1 MKKKL
6 LSLVLAGAMVASTS
20 VSAFAATPVVS
31 VGDGNINGS
40 ADQEYSTN
48 VKIEGNVA
56 NDQGHI
62 NSGTLS
68 VTVATAAS
76 FRVDETGAFLGSNIN
91 VNNSGTQDID
101 VYAYGFTDTTPD
113 TGITVK
119 KKAELASENRTS
131 VSLKVSGDL
140 GTVHLNSDP
149 GTKKNGLYS
158 DEAQTTAVN
167 EWKLATVAKSSSKNL
182 ELSGEAGKN
191 QTTLNNPVNDNFTL
205 VLKIKKSD
213 GK

>member
-56 NDQGHI
+56 NDHGNI

-76 FRVDETGAFLGSNIN
+76 FRVDENGGFLGSNIN

-101 VYAYGFTDTTPD
+101 VYAYGFKDITPGA
-113 TGITVK
+113 GITVK
-119 KKAELASENRTS
+119 KKADLASANRTS
-131 VSLKVSGDL
+131 VSLKVSGDS
-140 GTVHLNSDP
+140 GTVHLNSEP
-149 GTKKNGLYS
+149 GTNNNGLYS
-158 DEAQTTAVN
+158 DEAQTAAVN
-167 EWKLATVAKSSSKNL
+167 EWKLATVSSSSSKNL

-191 QTTLNNPVNDNFTL
+191 PITLENPVSDSFTL

-213 GK
+213 GR